1 MNEQM
6 RCKYGT
12 GGVDKKNSE
21 GYPDPTVYE
30 ALTNIKKED
39 KVFKPLVYICSPYAG
54 DVERNIEKA
63 KIYSRFAVIE
73 RNAIAFAPHL
83 LFPMYLSDDNP
94 AERELALF
102 MDIVFLGKCNELWV
116 FGENITKGMQMEI
129 DKAKKRRMTI
139 RHFTDGMEE
148 VETCK

>member
-139 RHFTDGMEE
+139 RHFTEGMEE

>member
-21 GYPDPTVYE
+21 GYLDPTAYE

-39 KVFKPLVYICSPYAG
+39 KTFRPPVYICSPYAG
-54 DVERNIEKA
+54 DVERNTERA
-63 KIYSRFAVIE
+63 KLYSRFAVIE

-139 RHFTDGMEE
+139 RYFTEDLEE
-148 VETCK
+148 VETCN

>member
-54 DVERNIEKA
+54 DVDRNTERA
-63 KIYSRFAVIE
+63 KLYSRFAVIE
-73 RNAIAFAPHL
+73 RDAIAFAPHL
-83 LFPMYLSDDNP
+83 LFPLYLSDDDH

-102 MDIVFLGKCNELWV
+102 MDLVFLGKCNELWV
-116 FGENITKGMQMEI
+116 FGKNITNGMQMEI
-129 DKAKKRRMTI
+129 NKAKKRRMTI
-139 RHFTDGMEE
+139 RYFTEEMEE
-148 VETCK
+148 VETCN

>member
-21 GYPDPTVYE
+21 GYPDPTAYE

-39 KVFKPLVYICSPYAG
+39 KVFRPLVYICSPYAG
-54 DVERNIEKA
+54 DVERNTERA

-73 RNAIAFAPHL
+73 KDAIAFAPHL
-83 LFPMYLSDDNP
+83 LFPMYLNDDDP

-139 RHFTDGMEE
+139 RYFTEGMEE

>member
-63 KIYSRFAVIE
+63 KIYSRINDKLKMHE
-73 RNAIAFAPHL
+73 SDHIK
-83 LFPMYLSDDNP
+83 MY
-94 AERELALF
+94 
-102 MDIVFLGKCNELWV
+102 
-116 FGENITKGMQMEI
+116 
-129 DKAKKRRMTI
+129 KKRL
-139 RHFTDGMEE
+139 
-148 VETCK
+148 

>member
-21 GYPDPTVYE
+21 GYPDPTAYE

-39 KVFKPLVYICSPYAG
+39 KIFRPIVYICSPYTG
-54 DVERNIEKA
+54 DIKRNTERA
-63 KIYSRFAVIE
+63 KLYSRFAVIE

-83 LFPMYLSDDNP
+83 LFPLYLSDDVP

-139 RHFTDGMEE
+139 RYFSEDMEE
-148 VETCK
+148 VETCN